1 MDSVTIGLIGI
12 VVLVIL
18 FFLRM
23 PIAFAMLFCG
33 AVGFVI
39 LKGPTA
45 GLSLL
50 GSELYDQF
58 GNYNFTVIP
67 MFVLAG
73 SIAYVSGVG
82 ERLFIAASGLLR
94 KLPGGLAVAATAA
107 CAGFSAICGSSAATA
122 AAMGKISI
130 PAMRQF
136 NYDDALS
143 TGTVAAA
150 GTLGVLIPPSTVFI
164 TYGILTQTSI
174 GKLFVSGILPGIMLA
189 IMIIITVVIICL
201 IKPGL
206 APVSP
211 PVSARKMWE
220 GAAGII
226 EVVVLFVMVIGGLGI
241 GLFSAT
247 QAGAI
252 SAAGVF
258 VVALARRKLSWD
270 GLVAAFKDSAK
281 LSCMIMFIMVAA
293 LIFGRFIAVSRVPI
307 ELSNWMNGLNVSPLV
322 IVVLIMVAYSIGGM
336 FMDGLALVTLTIPII
351 WPTMLAMNID
361 PIWFGCLIVL
371 VGEQGMITP
380 PVGIN
385 VFVIKGIAPDV
396 PMGTIFK
403 GILPFVATITAALVI
418 ILFVPVIATFLPQ
431 FMTY

>member
-201 IKPGL
+201 IKPG
-206 APVSP
+206 
-211 PVSARKMWE
+211 
-220 GAAGII
+220 
-226 EVVVLFVMVIGGLGI
+226 
-241 GLFSAT
+241 
-247 QAGAI
+247 
-252 SAAGVF
+252 
-258 VVALARRKLSWD
+258 
-270 GLVAAFKDSAK
+270 
-281 LSCMIMFIMVAA
+281 
-293 LIFGRFIAVSRVPI
+293 
-307 ELSNWMNGLNVSPLV
+307 
-322 IVVLIMVAYSIGGM
+322 
-336 FMDGLALVTLTIPII
+336 
-351 WPTMLAMNID
+351 
-361 PIWFGCLIVL
+361 
-371 VGEQGMITP
+371 
-380 PVGIN
+380 
-385 VFVIKGIAPDV
+385 
-396 PMGTIFK
+396 
-403 GILPFVATITAALVI
+403 
-418 ILFVPVIATFLPQ
+418 
-431 FMTY
+431 